1 MAAVTI
7 YSDFGAQENKVCH
20 CFHFSHL
27 FALKWWDWSDFKNVS
42 EGSSVL
48 NTVLLFSYH
57 VWHFCDPVDCSLPGS
72 SVHGFPKQR
81 YWNGLPFSFLQDV
94 FLTRDR
100 THISWIGRWI
110 LYHWAIR
117 EALNTM
123 TSFHFALPAL
133 ICWELFD
140 IIPGPKFLKKQDSLL
155 GLLLAFSF
163 IFTHQTKFRN
173 SSVWWPLDRT
183 STSKAEIEPCKWH
196 FASVLFALWVPVVP
210 SFSWCKHSPTT
221 HISKS
226 PLAITMS

>member
-1 MAAVTI
+1 MSDIFVTPWTVACRDPL
-7 YSDFGAQENKVCH
+7 SMDFPSKNTGMGC
-20 CFHFSHL
+20 L
-27 FALKWWDWSDFKNVS
+27 FF
-42 EGSSVL
+42 
-48 NTVLLFSYH
+48 
-57 VWHFCDPVDCSLPGS
+57 
-72 SVHGFPKQR
+72 
-81 YWNGLPFSFLQDV
+81 FLQV
-94 FLTRDR
+94 SSWPRDR

-196 FASVLFALWVPVVP
+196 LASVLFALWVPVVP
-210 SFSWCKHSPTT
+210 SFSRCKHVAPQHTFP
-221 HISKS
+221 KA
-226 PLAITMS
+226 PWP